1 MDNNNNNQDL
11 RRKIASLESQLD
23 QIESQFSHL
32 NDLLLKC
39 GFPEGVLSLEKTI
52 EDMLLTGDID
62 SEQNEEHWKL

>member
-1 MDNNNNNQDL
+1 MDNNNNQEL

-52 EDMLLTGDID
+52 ENMLLAGDMD
-62 SEQNEEHWKL
+62 SEQNEEPWKI